1 MKVAIVS
8 HETALE
14 ELDRRLLVA
23 RQAVLRPP
31 PRMSL
36 PDWADKYRQLSTS
49 SGAVG
54 GQWQTNRVEVARGPM
69 MSVTEPGVRR
79 ITAMTSTQTLKT
91 SFLENVIGYFAH
103 LDPAPMLLL
112 QPKDESVDAFSKE
125 RLTPMVKSSPVLRDL
140 MGDEKSR
147 DNDNTMKFRRF
158 PGGFLA
164 LASAGSP
171 TNLAMR
177 AIRIVLMD
185 EIDKYEP
192 TKEGDPIL
200 LAEERMATFST
211 SSLSIRVCSP
221 TWEET
226 SRVYRSYLEGDQRKP
241 YVACPHCGHEQ
252 TLDFFTHVHWAKD
265 TDGQHYPDT
274 AHIHCESCGAEW
286 SEAERMRLCTTKGS
300 IKHYQ
305 TKPFICC
312 GVKQNPMETRKW
324 DWDET
329 HQVGYA
335 CCETCGKR
343 AVPNRH
349 ASFTASKLLSPFTTI
364 VELVEKWL
372 DSKDDPESK
381 QVFINTQLGAP
392 YRAQISREIKGH
404 WLAERRENYE
414 ADVPMGVVVMTAGID
429 VQTGSAET
437 GGRLEIEVVG
447 WGLGEESWSIAHH
460 VIHGDPAL
468 PSTWKALDDYLLQ
481 PWSHQGGFDMAIMA
495 ACIDSGGGYTQDVY
509 SFARRRIGRNVWAI
523 KGASDRSSQ
532 WSPIW
537 PPTSAEAKRKRFRT
551 GYKPI
556 MLGVNS
562 AKESIRQRLLVETE
576 GPGFCHFPVDRPEGW
591 FDQLTSEN
599 LLVIR
604 QAGVNTRRWVLQKGK
619 ANEALD
625 CRVYAYAA
633 LHGLYH
639 SRRLKL
645 ERQADVVQDII
656 ATVAEARNSNN
667 DVVLPHNRPKGRRMR
682 GRMF

>member
-1 MKVAIVS
+1 MKSFTVS
-8 HETALE
+8 DPTALE
-14 ELDRRLLVA
+14 ELDRLLNQA
-23 RQAVLRPP
+23 RAAVLRPP
-31 PRMSL
+31 PRMNL
-36 PDWADKYRQLSTS
+36 PDWADKYRHLSTS

-54 GQWQTNRVEVARGPM
+54 GPWQTSRVEVARGPM

-112 QPKDESVDAFSKE
+112 QPKDESIDAFSKE
-125 RLTPMVKSSPVLRDL
+125 RLTPMIKSSPALNAI
-140 MGDEKSR
+140 MGDSRER
-147 DNDNTMKFRRF
+147 DNDDTMKFKRF

-177 AIRIVLMD
+177 AIRFVLMD
-185 EIDKYEP
+185 EIDKYES

-226 SRVYRSYLEGDQRKP
+226 SRVYRSYLEGDQRRP
-241 YVACPHCGHEQ
+241 FVACPHCGYEQ
-252 TLDFFTHVHWAKD
+252 TLDFFQHVHWQKD
-265 TDGQHYPDT
+265 SEGNHYPDT
-274 AHIHCESCGAEW
+274 AHIHCIKCGAEW
-286 SEAERMRLCTTKGS
+286 SEPERMRLCTTKYA

-305 TKPFICC
+305 TKPFMCC
-312 GVKQNPMETRKW
+312 GVKQDPQVTRNW
-324 DWDET
+324 LWDEE

-335 CCETCGKR
+335 CCEKCGQR
-343 AVPNRH
+343 AVSNRH

-364 VELVEKWL
+364 IELVEKWL
-372 DSKDDPESK
+372 VSKDDPESK
-381 QVFINTQLGAP
+381 QVFINTQLGSP
-392 YRAQISREIKGH
+392 YRAQVSREIHGH
-404 WLAERRENYE
+404 WLAERREQYNGE
-414 ADVPMGVVVMTAGID
+414 VPEGVLVLTAGID
-429 VQTGSAET
+429 VQTGSADG

-447 WGLGEESWSIAHH
+447 WGLGEESWSISHH

-481 PWSHQGGFDMAIMA
+481 PWKHERGFDMAIMA

-509 SFARRRIGRNVWAI
+509 GFARRRTGRNIWAI
-523 KGASDRSSQ
+523 KGASDRTSQ
-532 WSPIW
+532 WTPLW
-537 PPTSAEAKRKRFRT
+537 PPQGAEAKRKRFRT
-551 GYKPI
+551 GFKPI

-562 AKESIRQRLLVETE
+562 GKESIRQRLLIDEP
-576 GPGFCHFPVDRPEGW
+576 GPGYCHFPVGRPEGW
-591 FDQLTSEN
+591 FEQLTSEN
-599 LLVIR
+599 LLLIR
-604 QAGVNTRRWVLQKGK
+604 HAGVNTRKWVLQKGR

-639 SRRLKL
+639 TRRLKL
-645 ERQADVVQDII
+645 ERQAGVVQDII
-656 ATVAEARNSNN
+656 DTIREARDKHNEP
-667 DVVLPHNRPKGRRMR
+667 VLPHHRPKGRRMR
-682 GRMF
+682 GRML